1 MNMLKKILL
10 AAATSLVFAGAAGAA
25 TQGQLSSSSSVGTV
39 TVNAT
44 IPALVQISGLT
55 DQSVTFTAAQVA
67 AAASTN
73 SSVAQLA
80 ESFCVYSNTSAAGG
94 YGVKISG
101 FVPPQGGPSNPGNE
115 TFGLQNGGVSIP
127 MRVTY
132 WDNVHSQFALGI
144 PVNGTEITGLTTT
157 AGGNNRPNTLNCS
170 DIGGS
175 DAGINISFPAAGVL
189 AAIEGTYSGTV
200 TLTVTPT

>member
-1 MNMLKKILL
+1 MMKKILL
-10 AAATSLVFAGAAGAA
+10 AAATSLVFAGAASAA
-25 TQGQLSSSSSVGTV
+25 TDGQLSSTSSVGTV

-73 SSVAQLA
+73 SSVARSWPG
-80 ESFCVYSNTSAAGG
+80 SFCVYSNTSAAGG

-101 FVPPQGGPSNPGNE
+101 FVPPQGGTSNPGNE

-132 WDNVHSQFALGI
+132 WDNVHNQFALGI
-144 PVNGTEITGLTTT
+144 PVNGTEIAGLTTT
-157 AGGNNRPNTLNCS
+157 AGGNARSEHAELL
-170 DIGGS
+170 GYWR
-175 DAGINISFPAAGVL
+175 L
-189 AAIEGTYSGTV
+189 
-200 TLTVTPT
+200 